1 MGRLLPRWRN
11 EAINTYRSRFVLL
24 SRPELVFPGD
34 IIADMRK
41 LILALLLTLTAG
53 CLAGFLLYQIPSL
66 HERLAWRV
74 KNLQAQI
81 YYALNPPQQAVF
93 IPQQQEVEAI
103 VQATLRA
110 FASLTIASATPSP
123 TLASTPYGATA
134 TPPPT
139 PTPSLTPTAI
149 PGKVIL
155 SGLKHEYQQMNN
167 CGPATLAIALSFWGW
182 QGDQRD
188 TRAYLRPNFSKYD
201 DKNVMPAEM
210 VDYVEKFT
218 GLKAL
223 VRVGGDVEILKRLVA
238 AGFPVIIE
246 KGFQPPKEDWMG
258 HFEVINGYDD
268 SRQRFI
274 TQDSYIMADFPLP
287 YNQLSEHWWRDF
299 NYVFMVIYPPERE
312 AQVLSILGP
321 QADLAISYQH
331 AAEIASREAQNLSGR
346 DLYFAWFN
354 LGTNRLAL
362 GDYPGAAQA
371 YDQAFALYA
380 RLPEEQRPWRMLWY
394 QTGPYEAYYRTAR
407 YQDVIDLANTTLS
420 SMQQP
425 TLEESFY
432 WRGMAREGLG
442 DLDGAQSDYLK
453 SVELNPNF
461 TPGIL
466 QLQRLGVQAP

>member
-1 MGRLLPRWRN
+1 
-11 EAINTYRSRFVLL
+11 
-24 SRPELVFPGD
+24 
-34 IIADMRK
+34 MRK
-41 LILALLLTLTAG
+41 LILAFLLTLTAG
-53 CLAGFLLYQIPSL
+53 CLTSFILYRIPPV
-66 HERLAWRV
+66 HERLFWRV
-74 KNLQAQI
+74 NNLQAQI
-81 YYALNPPQQAVF
+81 YYALNPPQAVVF
-93 IPQQQEVEAI
+93 VPQQQDIEAI

-110 FASLTIASATPSP
+110 LTPVLTDSATPSLSP
-123 TLASTPYGATA
+123 TSTPPGPSA

-139 PTPSLTPTAI
+139 PTASLTPTAI

-210 VDYVEKFT
+210 VEYVEKFT

-223 VRVGGDVEILKRLVA
+223 VRVGGEVEILKRLVA

-287 YNQLSEHWWRDF
+287 YEQVSEHWWRDF
-299 NYVFMVIYPPERE
+299 NYVYLVIYPPERE
-312 AQVLSILGP
+312 ALVLSVLGP
-321 QADLAISYQH
+321 QADPVSNYQY

-362 GDYPGAAQA
+362 GDYTGAAQA

-407 YQDVIDLANTTLS
+407 YQDVIDLANATLS
-420 SMQQP
+420 FMQEP

-432 WRGMAREGLG
+432 WRGMARESQGNLN
-442 DLDGAQSDYLK
+442 GALSDFRK

-461 TPGIL
+461 TLGVE
-466 QLQRLGVQAP
+466 QLQRLSVQAP